1 MNLPCY
7 TLRKAFKISKK
18 QQWHQ
23 NKDCNQMIPKLHELL
38 REVDI
43 HLNQMV
49 ENQTD
54 FHKASLFLV
63 DIQRYY

>member
-1 MNLPCY
+1 
-7 TLRKAFKISKK
+7 
-18 QQWHQ
+18 
-23 NKDCNQMIPKLHELL
+23 MIPKLHELL

-54 FHKASLFLV
+54 FHKASRFLV